1 MRSLCLLAGVVAAM
15 PLCAQTPPDDV
26 KLENQQVRVVQVTVN
41 PHSQSAI
48 RTHKMNRVLIYRD
61 GGHIQLSGGDG
72 RIEDLDV
79 PEGDVRWSRAG
90 EPYIMEN
97 LTDHPIRIV
106 EIELKTGSGGHTPV
120 SRIDPVAV
128 DSRHYNMEFEN
139 DQVRVLR
146 VRFGPHEQGVMHE
159 HRLDRV
165 VVYLT
170 DQASTKAGS
179 VRMAG
184 AATHTEENA
193 GDEPAELVAI
203 ELK

>member
-1 MRSLCLLAGVVAAM
+1 MRSLSLVTVVAVM
-15 PLCAQTPPDDV
+15 PLCAQTPPEEV
-26 KLENQQVRVVQVTVN
+26 KLENPQVRVVLVTVN

-48 RTHKMNRVLIYRD
+48 RTHKMNRVVIYRD
-61 GGHIQLSGGDG
+61 GGHIQISGGDG

-90 EPYIMEN
+90 EPYITEN

-106 EIELKTGSGGHTPV
+106 EIELKAGVGGPGKPSKT
-120 SRIDPVAV
+120 DPVAV

-146 VRFGPHEQGVMHE
+146 VRFGPYEKGVMHE
-159 HRLDRV
+159 HILDRV

-170 DQASTKAGS
+170 DQASTKAGT

-193 GDEPAELVAI
+193 GDEPAELIAV

>member
-1 MRSLCLLAGVVAAM
+1 RSLFLLVTAVAL
-15 PLCAQTPPDDV
+15 PLWAQTPADEI
-26 KLENQQVRVVQVTVN
+26 KLENGDVRVVQVTIA
-41 PHSQSAI
+41 PHSQSTI

-90 EPYIMEN
+90 EPYITEN

-106 EIELKTGSGGHTPV
+106 EIELKKGSGGQVTI
-120 SRIDPVAV
+120 SKIDPAKV

-146 VRFGPHEQGVMHE
+146 VHFGPHEKGVMHE
-159 HRLDRV
+159 YVLDRV

-170 DQASTKAGS
+170 DQANTKAGF

-184 AATHTEENA
+184 PAKHTEENDA
-193 GDEPAELVAI
+193 DTPVELIAV